1 VTDTTTTT
9 TAEPAGTEG
18 TTPPAVPTPPAP
30 SAPAAT
36 ELPEWAK
43 DPAAAAKMVADLRAE
58 NARDRTAAKEAAKEE
73 ARQDLLKSLGLVKD
87 DQPLDP
93 AQAARDLQAKD
104 STIRELQ
111 VRSALSEALAD
122 AKAKPLA
129 RAAILGEGILSD
141 LDPTASDFAAQVA
154 AKVADYVG
162 RNPELRAT
170 QAAAASAV
178 RSSRRSGP
186 TPHSR
191 SSARTSCSR
200 PWSPRTATSPRSA
213 SARSCTSPTRAP
225 SSPTTRRRTPRSPG
239 RCRPAPTPRS
249 P

>member
-1 VTDTTTTT
+1 MRVLQEGNVTDSTTTPT

-58 NARDRTAAKEAAKEE
+58 NARDRTAAKEAAKQE
-73 ARQDLLKSLGLVKD
+73 ARQDLLRNLGLVKD

-104 STIRELQ
+104 ATIRDLQ

-178 RSSRRSGP
+178 DLPGGNG
-186 TPHSR
+186 TGN
-191 SSARTSCSR
+191 ARIY
-200 PWSPRTATSPRSA
+200 TAAQLNDHAFYLANRA
-213 SARSCTSPTRAP
+213 DIDAAARE
-225 SSPTTRRRTPRSPG
+225 G
-239 RCRPAPTPRS
+239 RIRG
-249 P
+249 